1 MIRATRALTLPAAL
15 LAAGLLLTACASDKT
30 TGGADVSNTA
40 GAAAREA
47 EPLAGSGW
55 NLASYALPGGEQVPA
70 ATQPEV
76 GSLSFAEDGSV
87 AGSTGCNRFAGTYTQ
102 DGQALAI
109 NLGPV
114 TRKAC
119 VGPVQQQEAAVLAA
133 LPGVSSFTRSETDLQ
148 LRNAGGEILLT
159 YTPGISALA
168 GSSWVATGI
177 NNGKGAIESNAATG
191 KVTAEFGADGTMS
204 GSAGCNSY
212 SAPYTT
218 VGSNGLD
225 IGPAAVTM
233 MACDD
238 PVVTATEQAYLKALD
253 QVATYAFDGN
263 TLTLRDLGG
272 AMMVTYAQA
281 PAASS

>member
-1 MIRATRALTLPAAL
+1 MSRVLRSLALPVAL
-15 LAAGLLLTACASDKT
+15 LAAGALLTACASDKT
-30 TGGADVSNTA
+30 TGGADVANTA

-55 NLASYALPGGEQVPA
+55 NLMSYALPGGETVPA

-76 GSLSFAEDGSV
+76 GSLTFAADGSV
-87 AGSTGCNRFAGTYTQ
+87 AGSTGCNRFSGTYTQ
-102 DGQALAI
+102 SGEALAI

-119 VGPVQQQEAAVLAA
+119 VGPVEQQEAAVLAA
-133 LPGVSSFTRSETDLQ
+133 LPGVSSFTREETGLQ
-148 LRNAGGEILLT
+148 LRNAAGAILLS

-177 NNGKGAIESNAATG
+177 NNGRGAVESNATTG
-191 KVTAEFGADGTMS
+191 KVTATFGEDGTLS
-204 GSAGCNSY
+204 GSGGCNSY
-212 SAPYTT
+212 TAGYTT
-218 VGSNGLD
+218 VGSNGLK
-225 IGPAAVTM
+225 ITPVASTM
-233 MACDD
+233 MACEGD
-238 PVVTATEQAYLKALD
+238 VTATEQAYFKALE

-272 AMMVTYAQA
+272 ATMVTYAQA
-281 PAASS
+281 PPSS